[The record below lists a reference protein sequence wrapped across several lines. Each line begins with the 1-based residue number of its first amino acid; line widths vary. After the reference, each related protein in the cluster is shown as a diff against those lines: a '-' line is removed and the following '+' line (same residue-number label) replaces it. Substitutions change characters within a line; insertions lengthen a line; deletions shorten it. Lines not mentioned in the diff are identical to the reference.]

1 MEKSYINVITPII
14 VEYNK
19 SYADSVATNEFYFL
33 DTSKNANKNRFMKRE
48 VTHGQNA
55 AGGADEAGYMFR

>member
-33 DTSKNANKNRFMKRE
+33 DTSKNANKNRFIKSYSWTKCCWR
-48 VTHGQNA
+48 
-55 AGGADEAGYMFR
+55 R